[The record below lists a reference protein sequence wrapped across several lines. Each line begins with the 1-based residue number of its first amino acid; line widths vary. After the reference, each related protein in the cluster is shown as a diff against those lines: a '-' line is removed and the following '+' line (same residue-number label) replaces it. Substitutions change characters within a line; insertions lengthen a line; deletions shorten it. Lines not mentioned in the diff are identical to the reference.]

1 MSVKL
6 FSKTLFAKAG
16 TALAGAAMLGL
27 AAAPMAAGAQTVAVP
42 TADNPFGLPEDI
54 TLFGKADPDEDPV
67 FQPDGFQPIRTRL
80 GVAYSDDCIE
90 FGATWRR
97 DFIDAG
103 DARRGNAFQVF
114 FALRNL
120 GFR

>member
-1 MSVKL
+1 MVASAP
-6 FSKTLFAKAG
+6 S
-16 TALAGAAMLGL
+16 ALISAFCASSRGACTCR
-27 AAAPMAAGAQTVAVP
+27 AAARVAIGRKWSV
-42 TADNPFGLPEDI
+42 FGSGVFNLTDR
-54 TLFGKADPDEDPV
+54 DEDPV
-67 FQPDGFQPIRTRL
+67 FQPDGFQPIRTRF

>member
-1 MSVKL
+1 M
-6 FSKTLFAKAG
+6 
-16 TALAGAAMLGL
+16 
-27 AAAPMAAGAQTVAVP
+27 
-42 TADNPFGLPEDI
+42 FGSGVFNLTDRE
-54 TLFGKADPDEDPV
+54 EDPV
-67 FQPDGFQPIRTRL
+67 FQSDGFQPIRTRL
-80 GVAYSDDCIE
+80 GVAYADDCIE

>member
-1 MSVKL
+1 V
-6 FSKTLFAKAG
+6 
-16 TALAGAAMLGL
+16 
-27 AAAPMAAGAQTVAVP
+27 
-42 TADNPFGLPEDI
+42 FGSGVFNLTD
-54 TLFGKADPDEDPV
+54 ADEDPI
-67 FQPDGFQPIRTRL
+67 FLPDGFEPIRTRL
-80 GVAYSDDCIE
+80 GIAYQDDCIE

>member
-1 MSVKL
+1 MPVQVAQSSL
-6 FSKTLFAKAG
+6 S
-16 TALAGAAMLGL
+16 LGR
-27 AAAPMAAGAQTVAVP
+27 G
-42 TADNPFGLPEDI
+42 
-54 TLFGKADPDEDPV
+54 GKADL
-67 FQPDGFQPIRTRL
+67 GFQPIRTRI
-80 GVAYSDDCIE
+80 GVAYADDCIE

>member
-1 MSVKL
+1 VFNL
-6 FSKTLFAKAG
+6 TD
-16 TALAGAAMLGL
+16 AA
-27 AAAPMAAGAQTVAVP
+27 
-42 TADNPFGLPEDI
+42 
-54 TLFGKADPDEDPV
+54 EDPV
-67 FQPDGFQPIRTRL
+67 FQPDGFEPIRTRL
-80 GVAYSDDCIE
+80 GIAYSDDCIE

-103 DARRGNAFQVF
+103 DARRGNTFQLF

>member
-1 MSVKL
+1 VCSSDL
-6 FSKTLFAKAG
+6 F
-16 TALAGAAMLGL
+16 
-27 AAAPMAAGAQTVAVP
+27 
-42 TADNPFGLPEDI
+42 
-54 TLFGKADPDEDPV
+54 
-67 FQPDGFQPIRTRL
+67 